1 MPILRPKTALP
12 FMLMPLCG
20 IINKHKPKAN
30 QSVSGQ
36 GPVKGMMSKFFSRKG
51 QGICRLIASVCLTL
65 AASGAL
71 AAPPVDR
78 ATQAGLAP
86 HKALYEIKMIANH
99 SNSQFQNLSGQM
111 YYQWQPTCD
120 AWMSSHRFNLVYEY
134 TDTPAMR
141 ITSDYS
147 TYEPFDG
154 KSMTFTSQ
162 RRRDGELFEELRGGA
177 QIGGEPGERPEAV
190 YTIPENLTFAL
201 TDETL
206 FPMSHTLTVLEKI
219 REGKKFFRSAIFDG
233 SDQDGPM
240 QVTSFVGK
248 PVPPDDLIKV
258 SAGVDDKLL
267 RTKAW
272 NVRLAFFPL
281 NKEDAGS
288 DYEMNVVFHEN
299 GLISDIIIEYHDFTV
314 SQKLVALEP
323 LESTCGAAAGGASGS
338 GKEDKLKPD
347 QAVKKP

>member
-1 MPILRPKTALP
+1 
-12 FMLMPLCG
+12 
-20 IINKHKPKAN
+20 
-30 QSVSGQ
+30 
-36 GPVKGMMSKFFSRKG
+36 MMSKFFSRRG
-51 QGICRLIASVCLTL
+51 QGLCGLMASVCLTL
-65 AASGAL
+65 ATAAL

-99 SNSQFQNLSGQM
+99 TNSQFQNLSGQM
-111 YYQWQPTCD
+111 YYQWQPACD

-134 TDTPAMR
+134 IDTPAMR

-177 QIGGEPGERPEAV
+177 QIGGEPGKRPEAV

-201 TDETL
+201 SDETL
-206 FPMSHTLTVLEKI
+206 FPMSHTLAVLDKI
-219 REGKKFFRSAIFDG
+219 REGKKFFRAAIFDG
-233 SDQDGPM
+233 SDQEGPM
-240 QVTSFVGK
+240 QVTSFIGK

-258 SAGVDDKLL
+258 SAGLDDKLL

-272 NVRLAFFPL
+272 KVRLAFFPL

-299 GLISDIIIEYHDFTV
+299 GVISDIIIEYHDFTV

-323 LESTCGAAAGGASGS
+323 LGSACDAAGGVTPGS
-338 GKEDKLKPD
+338 GKEEKVKPD